1 MMVRIGKKK
10 NKKIHK
16 LIAEEE
22 EEKQESKLKLEGGEL
37 LVYTSGICVELLA
50 PVYSFEPPRS

>member
-10 NKKIHK
+10 KKKIQK
-16 LIAEEE
+16 WMGGEE
-22 EEKQESKLKLEGGEL
+22 EEKRESKLKLEGGEL